1 MKNGYQECPVLAGM
15 IQAIEQHV
23 DWLCMSARYQ
33 FSEVTGLAPVDSWRL
48 EPGGALGFN
57 RSKKRCG

>member
-1 MKNGYQECPVLAGM
+1 MSEMGSKADFQECPVLASM

-33 FSEVTGLAPVDSWRL
+33 FSEVTVLAPVD
-48 EPGGALGFN
+48 
-57 RSKKRCG
+57 